1 MPALVIFTTFRDFGP
16 GAAVIGPMKMVD
28 MPTPTNVDMP
38 DMKE

>member
-1 MPALVIFTTFRDFGP
+1 MPALVIFTTFSDFGP
-16 GAAVIGPMKMVD
+16 GASVIGPMKMVD